1 MNKIVFGNIS
11 YDIVPGGYSKH
22 TDTFNCMI
30 MADNIRLDEIET
42 ILTESTNIERFE
54 IQNENSEVV
63 EIISGYS
70 VITDLR
76 KVFNYV
82 YSTST
87 DEEMG
92 DIIEEKCDAI
102 RFALAKPGLKGQT
115 DKNTSDIEYIAI
127 MSDIELEQ

>member
-22 TDTFNCMI
+22 TDTFNCMTI
-30 MADNIRLDEIET
+30 ADNIRLNEIEA
-42 ILTESTNIERFE
+42 ILTEPANIKRFE
-54 IQNENSEVV
+54 IQDENGEVV

-76 KVFNYV
+76 KVFDYV
-82 YSTST
+82 YNTSV
-87 DEEMG
+87 DEETG
-92 DIIEEKCDAI
+92 EITEEKCDAVK
-102 RFALAKPGLKGQT
+102 FALAKPGLKEQT

>member
-42 ILTESTNIERFE
+42 ILTEPTNVERFE

-63 EIISGYS
+63 EIVSGYS

-76 KVFNYV
+76 KVFDYV
-82 YSTST
+82 YNTIT
-87 DEEMG
+87 DEETG
-92 DIIEEKCDAI
+92 EVTEEKCDAI
-102 RFALAKPGLKGQT
+102 RFALAKPGLKEQT